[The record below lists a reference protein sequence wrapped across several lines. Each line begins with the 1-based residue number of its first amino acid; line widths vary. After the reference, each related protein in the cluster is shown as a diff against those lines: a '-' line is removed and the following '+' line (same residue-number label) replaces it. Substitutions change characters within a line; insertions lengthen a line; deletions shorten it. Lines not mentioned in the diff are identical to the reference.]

1 VVVVVVAVYDDDDD
15 DDDDDAIED
24 PEADAAAEAALA
36 RLYGHGSS
44 APGVPTIDEEEALE
58 PEGDTSEEEE
68 ASSEDEGEGRRSKK
82 WARAAAAEA
91 AAAKA
96 SGSSRAADDGT
107 RSVGRS
113 SMFSTRSRA
122 DIGNDPDLV
131 RSKLKK
137 QAAGKKTKLG
147 AVKPAGTR
155 NHTKDR
161 GGKRG
166 AKGHQFKY
174 DGYGGQVTL

>member
-1 VVVVVVAVYDDDDD
+1 V
-15 DDDDDAIED
+15 
-24 PEADAAAEAALA
+24 AAAA
-36 RLYGHGSS
+36 
-44 APGVPTIDEEEALE
+44 
-58 PEGDTSEEEE
+58 
-68 ASSEDEGEGRRSKK
+68 
-82 WARAAAAEA
+82 AAAAEA